1 VELLRG
7 PIAAQTFRELYLA
20 EARRTSFNTVI
31 DGSLYVKD
39 IATSLGLT
47 SAKGF
52 GPWQILLS
60 GPAQNMLKDER
71 RRSSK
76 HAEILMRKLRSVI
89 ILIK

>member
-1 VELLRG
+1 MRRDD
-7 PIAAQTFRELYLA
+7 ITQTFQDLYLT
-20 EARRTSFNTVI
+20 EARQTSSNTII

-76 HAEILMRKLRSVI
+76 HAEILMRKLRLVPA
-89 ILIK
+89 LI